1 MKITPNKSG
10 FDRLFLYSFVA
21 ISFLINNWT
30 SERLFIPYK
39 KQKVCLNLKVWGEF
53 SRRSQMHSQAG
64 WRMWSLQ
71 LDVGVLRPP
80 LWQESPRKRAEGDS
94 ISSNCESVNHRST
107 STVTVEAADYG
118 IGQRTLYQWH
128 CCHVLSLSWLSGLR
142 NTSWLAVLSILIIK
156 AVTLNPFLKL
166 NNGTL
171 WLPASFKARAV
182 QVIIYSR
189 YCGWRQKKGNSL

>member
-80 LWQESPRKRAEGDS
+80 LWKPPEKSWGWLHILQLWISESQEHLY
-94 ISSNCESVNHRST
+94 SNCRSSRLWNWSEDFISMALLSCFVIKLIVWT
-107 STVTVEAADYG
+107 KKHLLVSCSTHTNY
-118 IGQRTLYQWH
+118 
-128 CCHVLSLSWLSGLR
+128 
-142 NTSWLAVLSILIIK
+142 
-156 AVTLNPFLKL
+156 
-166 NNGTL
+166 
-171 WLPASFKARAV
+171 
-182 QVIIYSR
+182 
-189 YCGWRQKKGNSL
+189 